1 MEQDELN
8 KNFQSLR
15 TKLIECNKKMLSEFY
30 DHVAKYFDGIDMKS
44 EKEMLINNFFKE

>member
-1 MEQDELN
+1 MDQDELN

-30 DHVAKYFDGIDMKS
+30 DHVAKYFNGIDMKA
-44 EKEMLINNFFKE
+44 EKEMLINSFHEE